1 MEVTREPL
9 FGKTLDELVLLT
21 VKLGL
26 PGFAAKQIAD
36 WLYKKP
42 VNSIEEMSNLS
53 KKTRELLAE
62 NFRTDHS
69 NKITVVDGEG
79 NI

>member
-1 MEVTREPL
+1 MMEETREPL

-26 PGFAAKQIAD
+26 PGFTAKQVAD

-42 VNSIEEMSNLS
+42 VNSIEEMTNLS
-53 KKTRELLAE
+53 KKTRDLLAE
-62 NFRTDHS
+62 KYEFGTSRL
-69 NKITVVDGEG
+69 
-79 NI
+79 